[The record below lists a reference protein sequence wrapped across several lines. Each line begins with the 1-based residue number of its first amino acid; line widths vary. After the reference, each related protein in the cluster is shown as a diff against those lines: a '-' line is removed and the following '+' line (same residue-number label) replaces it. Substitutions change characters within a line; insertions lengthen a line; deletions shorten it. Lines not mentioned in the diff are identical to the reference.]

1 MIVVTGYIRIAAD
14 QFERARPHM
23 RKVLEATRRE
33 PGCILYAY
41 AEDVL
46 EPGVIRIVERW
57 SDWAS
62 LDAHGGT
69 PHIADWRAFL
79 NEIGV
84 IDREITAHAAGEAR
98 PL

>member
-14 QFERARPHM
+14 QVERARPHM
-23 RKVLEATRRE
+23 RKVLEGTRRE

-41 AEDVL
+41 GEDVL

-57 SDWAS
+57 TDWPS
-62 LDAHGGT
+62 LDAHGDT
-69 PHIADWRAFL
+69 AHIADWRAFL
-79 NEIGV
+79 KEIGV